1 MLSLIVLASSI
12 TLVFGSYGHGGGH
25 YDHAVDA
32 AVKSYQSINTYPVA
46 SMREVK
52 NPVVDINSGPLPLTL
67 RFNTHSSH
75 INAIQKHFGQPGTV
89 QKSSAVDEP
98 DLLIQTIKKPVINE
112 IREVISPYR
121 HRTQEVS
128 TYLWTWRNFEPYLQ
142 CCCCCCCC
150 LAHHQVRPVQE
161 KIETILPKNHEGY
174 GHKEGG
180 HYEGHGEHY

>member
-128 TYLWTWRNFEPYLQ
+128 TYL
-142 CCCCCCCC
+142 
-150 LAHHQVRPVQE
+150 
-161 KIETILPKNHEGY
+161 
-174 GHKEGG
+174 
-180 HYEGHGEHY
+180 